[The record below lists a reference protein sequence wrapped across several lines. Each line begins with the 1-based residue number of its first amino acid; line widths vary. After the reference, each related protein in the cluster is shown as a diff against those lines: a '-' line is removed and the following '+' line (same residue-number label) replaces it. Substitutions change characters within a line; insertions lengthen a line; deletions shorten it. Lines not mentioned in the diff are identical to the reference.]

1 MAGYEVTI
9 ILSCQCDSSILS
21 SMDLTSGVVL
31 DVGYGIVTCAAM
43 WRGEECPKPV
53 SCDPGEAT
61 STKLA
66 EMVHEVVSRASKD
79 AEMESTLK
87 EHIVVTGI
95 NDYVAIECV
104 YFTPLS
110 YQANAP
116 AFTTCRSDK
125 SWGWRP
131 REQS

>member
-87 EHIVVTGI
+87 EHVVVTGMML
-95 NDYVAIECV
+95 YL
-104 YFTPLS
+104 YFTFLNFVP
-110 YQANAP
+110 
-116 AFTTCRSDK
+116 T
-125 SWGWRP
+125 
-131 REQS
+131 